1 MAKSRPDPGAPKKAA
16 PASSTLV
23 LVIGA
28 ILVIALVAFSFS
40 RTMQKPASSGAATPQ
55 SAAPSA
61 VPESPV
67 DSRAGT
73 VDSRAGE
80 AAQSFPPPA
89 SPREGVVPPASPAI
103 PGPADAPPT
112 QAQLAAVPRIEPAD
126 LLQKIENNHVTLI
139 DVRDADSYRTRHI
152 PGALQIP
159 LSFIAGE
166 VPYLPKD
173 KPIVTYC
180 T

>member
-1 MAKSRPDPGAPKKAA
+1 MAKSRPNPGAPKKAA

-40 RTMQKPASSGAATPQ
+40 RTMQKPASSVPAPAVSDSQ

-61 VPESPV
+61 VPESTFDP
-67 DSRAGT
+67 RA
-73 VDSRAGE
+73 SE

-89 SPREGVVPPASPAI
+89 SPREGVVPPTSPAI
-103 PGPADAPPT
+103 PGPADAAPT
-112 QAQLAAVPRIEPAD
+112 EAQLAAVPRIEPAD
-126 LLQKIENNHVTLI
+126 LLQKIESKQVTLI
-139 DVRDADSYRTRHI
+139 DVRDVDSYRTRHI